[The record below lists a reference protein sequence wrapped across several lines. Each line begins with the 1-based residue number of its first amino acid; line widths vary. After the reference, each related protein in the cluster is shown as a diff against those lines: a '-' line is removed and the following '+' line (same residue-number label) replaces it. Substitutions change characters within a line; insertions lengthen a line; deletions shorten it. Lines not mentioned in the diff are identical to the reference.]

1 MSAYGPLASFYDQLT
16 EDVDYRGLY
25 AYLMWHFNSGGVT
38 LRRVLDMACGT
49 GSLSMQFAA
58 RGVETLGMDL
68 SEEMLGRAREKAENA
83 KGPAPEYSLADMCDF
98 SVPEPVDG
106 LVCMLDSFNYLT
118 DPADGI
124 RALVCFYEALAPGG
138 MLIFDIRPRRQLM
151 AFDGQIFM
159 DETDDVCCIWR
170 TEFDES
176 ENICFYGMDLFI
188 REGDLWKRSREEHYE
203 YGYRLRWLKMEM
215 EKIGFRQIRFYG
227 DRTMAPP
234 TERDERVFI
243 TARKE

>member
-1 MSAYGPLASFYDQLT
+1 
-16 EDVDYRGLY
+16 
-25 AYLMWHFNSGGVT
+25 
-38 LRRVLDMACGT
+38 
-49 GSLSMQFAA
+49 
-58 RGVETLGMDL
+58 
-68 SEEMLGRAREKAENA
+68 
-83 KGPAPEYSLADMCDF
+83 MCDF

>member
-68 SEEMLGRAREKAENA
+68 SEEMLVRAWEKA
-83 KGPAPEYSLADMCDF
+83 
-98 SVPEPVDG
+98 VDG